1 MLEELG
7 YKQEFTREVS
17 LMVQAGFAFS
27 TMAVLPNWLVNLT
40 ATMSAGGPMSL
51 FWGIVSSNIVFHN
64 MLFSYFFRVTQIV
77 IAPFVCSIALSMAE
91 IFSGAI
97 IVHVI

>member
-1 MLEELG
+1 MHQGTVDTASIKVETTSNSDYAVESAQAKDYDTRVLEELG

-51 FWGIVSSNIVFHN
+51 FWGIVSNN
-64 MLFSYFFRVTQIV
+64 D
-77 IAPFVCSIALSMAE
+77 
-91 IFSGAI
+91 
-97 IVHVI
+97 